1 MRKQFEDK
9 VAQMKVAEIRKEAGK
24 YGIKNASK
32 YKRAELSAMLVDAM
46 MEKYQEYQEQH
57 KQESNVKRIK
67 AKEINNDQV
76 ETLAREILEGIETL
90 GEEDLMQVNRK
101 VLIRVMKA
109 LHCSKWY
116 RTYDKATMVAKITGK
131 VA

>member
-46 MEKYQEYQEQH
+46 VEEHQKQH
-57 KQESNVKRIK
+57 KQGSDTKRAK
-67 AKEINNDQV
+67 AKEVTNDQV
-76 ETLAREILEGIETL
+76 EALAKEILEGIETL
-90 GEEDLMQVNRK
+90 GEKDLMQVNRK

>member
-46 MEKYQEYQEQH
+46 VNEYQKQH
-57 KQESNVKRIK
+57 KQENSTKRTK
-67 AKEINNDQV
+67 AKEVTNDQV
-76 ETLAREILEGIETL
+76 EVLAKEILEGIETL

-109 LHCSKWY
+109 LHCSRWY

>member
-24 YGIKNASK
+24 HGIKNASK

-46 MEKYQEYQEQH
+46 VEEYREQH
-57 KQESNVKRIK
+57 KQESNAKRIK
-67 AKEINNDQV
+67 AKEIGNDQV
-76 ETLAREILEGIETL
+76 EILAREILEGIETL

-101 VLIRVMKA
+101 VLIKVMKA

>member
-1 MRKQFEDK
+1 MRKRFEDT
-9 VAQMKVAEIRKEAGK
+9 VARMKVAEIRKEAGK

-46 MEKYQEYQEQH
+46 VEEYQKQH
-57 KQESNVKRIK
+57 KQESNTKRIK
-67 AKEINNDQV
+67 AKEIDNDQV
-76 ETLAREILEGIETL
+76 EILAREILEGIETL

>member
-32 YKRAELSAMLVDAM
+32 YKRAELSVMLVNAM
-46 MEKYQEYQEQH
+46 VDKYQKQH
-57 KQESNVKRIK
+57 KQENNTKRAK
-67 AKEINNDQV
+67 AKEVANDQV
-76 ETLAREILEGIETL
+76 EVLAKEILEGIETL
-90 GEEDLMQVNRK
+90 GEKDLMQVNRK

-116 RTYDKATMVAKITGK
+116 RTYDKAAMVAKITGK